1 MGYLDCR
8 NCIFKLKKD
17 KVMSTTKYFKGWN
30 DRVQPFAEAV
40 EKNLDD
46 VSALLAAHTGD
57 PVDEKSATAAL
68 EVLSSKE
75 AFSDEELI
83 KALGSLNI
91 PLGKLKLNLAK
102 LRGVPVVVVEERAT
116 PNAYDAVLPSV
127 PEDESFVASLKV
139 GGELKVGKTEV
150 LSAVKAGI
158 ANKLG
163 LFGLPKI
170 IKEKMEVFAEE
181 QAEPV
186 GAEYF
191 KLQKLVVT
199 RSYAEVLNAMGIEG
213 SFMSDARQ
221 KAFLAKLEANLWGS
235 LRGFNEMLSQW
246 LEAYNAGAGSSANIA
261 MLLMGQLG
269 GGKAG
274 LMPGMITPPE
284 TNGLHDEAEAVNESI
299 NKVFAG
305 LGIPIAKALAY
316 DATRI
321 KEVLEN
327 PSLPAAV
334 GAINRDQMLKQLDI
348 AVGADYVRLERNIT
362 RFTLAIIEFP
372 KITVPDEEYR
382 YIAAMIQ
389 LGATIPWDKLDKG
402 LSGIGSTGKARVKV

>member
-1 MGYLDCR
+1 MDP
-8 NCIFKLKKD
+8 
-17 KVMSTTKYFKGWN
+17 KVYFKAWN

-40 EKNLDD
+40 EKSTDE
-46 VSALLAAHTGD
+46 VTALLAVHTGD

-68 EVLSSKE
+68 EVLSSKD
-75 AFSDEELI
+75 AFSDAEVI
-83 KALGSLNI
+83 SALEKLNI
-91 PLGKLKLNLAK
+91 PLGKLKLHLAK
-102 LRGVPVVVVEERAT
+102 LRGMPVATAEERPT

-127 PEDESFVASLKV
+127 PEDESFVAALKV
-139 GGELKVGKTEV
+139 SGDLKVGKTEV

-170 IKEKMEVFAEE
+170 IKEKMEAYAEE

-186 GAEYF
+186 GPEYF

-199 RSYAEVLNAMGIEG
+199 RNYADVLSAMGIEG

-221 KAFLAKLEANLWGS
+221 KAFLTKLDENLWNS
-235 LRGFNEMLSQW
+235 LRSFNGMLSGW
-246 LEAYNAGAGSSANIA
+246 LEAYNAGAGSSANMA

-269 GGKAG
+269 GAKNN
-274 LMPGMITPPE
+274 LMAGMITPPE

-327 PSLPAAV
+327 PALPAAI
-334 GAINRDQMLKQLDI
+334 GATNRDQMLKQLDI

-402 LSGIGSTGKARVKV
+402 LAGIGSRAKGGPRV